1 MFAIGDIHGR
11 ADLLAEL
18 LDRIREVRQHRAA
31 PEAVVVFLG
40 DYVDRSEQSRAV
52 IDLLL
57 SDPLP
62 DFETVH
68 LMGNHEIILLDF
80 LDDYEVARGWLQ
92 YGGDATLMSYGLKP
106 RRFDPTDESLRQLQA
121 EFRRVLPK
129 PHLSFLQNLQ
139 LSHVE
144 GDFAFVHAGIRPGV
158 ALDDQVADD
167 LLWIRGP
174 FLSSDADFGQVV
186 IHGHTITD
194 DPEIRHNRIGIDTG
208 AFATGRLTC
217 LVLEDDTQEF
227 LST

>member
-1 MFAIGDIHGR
+1 M
-11 ADLLAEL
+11 
-18 LDRIREVRQHRAA
+18 
-31 PEAVVVFLG
+31 
-40 DYVDRSEQSRAV
+40 
-52 IDLLL
+52 
-57 SDPLP
+57 
-62 DFETVH
+62 
-68 LMGNHEIILLDF
+68 
-80 LDDYEVARGWLQ
+80 
-92 YGGDATLMSYGLKP
+92 
-106 RRFDPTDESLRQLQA
+106 
-121 EFRRVLPK
+121 
-129 PHLSFLQNLQ
+129 
-139 LSHVE
+139 
-144 GDFAFVHAGIRPGV
+144 HAGIRPGV